1 MWDFLQT
8 LAGKVSIISASVVGL
23 IGILEKFTSLKLWTW
38 IKKKI
43 EKNRIEKFKPITDKI
58 DKLTNIVED
67 NRVKEIRYQILE
79 FEKDLIINY
88 DAINL
93 YYFNNI
99 EAIIKEYETTYADK
113 HNGEIKESIDFIR
126 KKKAEKKEEEL
137 KKSEHSEEE

>member
-1 MWDFLQT
+1 M
-8 LAGKVSIISASVVGL
+8 
-23 IGILEKFTSLKLWTW
+23 
-38 IKKKI
+38 
-43 EKNRIEKFKPITDKI
+43 
-58 DKLTNIVED
+58 ED